1 MINYSVFIAAFI
13 SPFQK
18 DRAFARELHQVA
30 DLKFYEIYVD
40 TPLEVCK
47 ERDTKGLYA
56 RAERGEIKG
65 LTGIDAPYQVPEN
78 PEIRLKTVDET
89 IEETG
94 LQVIQYLVDSG
105 VIKQEVLQESS
116 SDGEEE
122 EEQEDI
128 QVNISQSKPKTKKKK
143 VKNKKKKDRR

>member
-122 EEQEDI
+122 EQEDI